1 MERLAGTL
9 QSELRE
15 LTQLLT
21 EQEASATAKQE
32 ELKVSQFIST
42 PIMCTL
48 LLFRYLPHTYI
59 VGINTLTCVPIF

>member
-9 QSELRE
+9 QSELSE

-32 ELKVSQFIST
+32 ELKVSQFIPT
-42 PIMCTL
+42 HIMCTL
-48 LLFRYLPHTYI
+48 LLLISGTYLFPHIYI
-59 VGINTLTCVPIF
+59 